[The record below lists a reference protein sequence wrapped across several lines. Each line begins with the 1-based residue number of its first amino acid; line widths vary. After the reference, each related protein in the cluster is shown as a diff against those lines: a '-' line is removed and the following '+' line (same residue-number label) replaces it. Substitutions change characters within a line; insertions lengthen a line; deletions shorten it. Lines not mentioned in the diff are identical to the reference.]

1 MTQSENEATK
11 IRRKSPNSR
20 PTRIIALSNQ
30 KGGSGK
36 TTSAVNLAAA
46 LAFRKRKVLLVDL
59 DPQASA
65 SHWLGQRDA
74 GKECLEAFTG
84 EGNLLANFRPTPT
97 ASLEMVPASSW
108 LFGIEKALAGEVGA
122 ETILCRQLEAAEPGR
137 WDYILLDCP
146 PNLGILT
153 VSALTAAH
161 EVLVPVEAHV
171 MALNGLAQLMK
182 TVELVQN
189 RLNKGLQL
197 AGILACRVD
206 SRTKHS
212 QEVVQHL
219 RERFGD
225 LVFRT
230 IIREN
235 IRLAEC
241 PSFSCSILD
250 YAKGSNGS
258 EDYLALAREV
268 LAQERRS

>member
-1 MTQSENEATK
+1 MTRNKTQGTRA
-11 IRRKSPNSR
+11 RREGSSPR

-46 LAFRKRKVLLVDL
+46 LARRKRKVLLVDL

-65 SHWLGQRDA
+65 SHWLGHRDA
-74 GKECLEAFTG
+74 GKESLEAFTG
-84 EGNLLANFRPTPT
+84 EGSILDHVRPTPE
-97 ASLEMVPASSW
+97 AGLDMVPSSSW

-122 ETILCRQLEAAEPGR
+122 ETILRRQLEGAESGR

-153 VSALTAAH
+153 LSALTAAH

-171 MALNGLAQLMK
+171 MALSGLAQLMK
-182 TVELVQN
+182 TVQLVQS
-189 RLNKGLQL
+189 RLNEVLRL
-197 AGILACRVD
+197 TGILACRVD
-206 SRTKHS
+206 SRTRHS
-212 QEVVQHL
+212 QEVVQQL

-225 LVFRT
+225 QVFRT
-230 IIREN
+230 VIREN

-241 PSFSCSILD
+241 PSFSCSILE
-250 YAKGSNGS
+250 YAKASNGS

-268 LAQERRS
+268 LAQERRP